1 MFRFKTTKQ
10 VLFERKRVHL
20 LQLKRLQLI
29 SEWSAGRELLCGTF
43 LSVQESTLFQQK
55 KRMNIIK
62 RCKKIVGRIY
72 KSNTILRSKP
82 SEWHGKPPLPWG
94 EREEIVSPEQ
104 AILSC
109 WTCFSISKGSWN
121 KFRMTDNDKMAKWKN
136 TSFWGASRRIHIK
149 SIEILRSQTPSEWHE
164 KIPSPLRGEGRN
176 C

>member
-1 MFRFKTTKQ
+1 MQITESLTWIKQGFWVTLTIPNIENKYNTANFVVIWYFLVPTRKYLIPTK
-10 VLFERKRVHL
+10 EKNEHN
-20 LQLKRLQLI
+20 
-29 SEWSAGRELLCGTF
+29 
-43 LSVQESTLFQQK
+43 K
-55 KRMNIIK
+55 K
-62 RCKKIVGRIY
+62 CKKIVGRIY

-136 TSFWGASRRIHIK
+136 TSFWGASRRVLK
-149 SIEILRSQTPSEWHE
+149 NNMSFWAEGEE
-164 KIPSPLRGEGRN
+164 SP
-176 C
+176 